1 MIKIDGVTKRFG
13 DFVALDN
20 ISFEINDG
28 AVYGLVGINGA
39 GKSTLLRSI
48 MGIYTVDGGSV
59 TMDGEPITDN
69 PAALGRIAFVADDL
83 YLPNG
88 YTLLGMA
95 SKYRQLFPHFNNDRF
110 AELTAAFELDPKK
123 RFGSYSK
130 GMRRQ
135 AATILALSL
144 EADYTFFDET
154 FDGLDPFKRAYVK
167 RIIKEEV
174 ARRGCTVMVTS
185 HSLREL
191 EDICDRLAILDGGNI
206 VFESD
211 AAKMV
216 NGGVKVQIAFDGE
229 YGAEKFAEL
238 DVVDF
243 SKRGSVASVVIRGE
257 ADEVTAKLREMSPI
271 LLEILPLGL
280 EEIFSFE
287 LSQFGRADLFESI
300 SGGENDEK

>member
-1 MIKIDGVTKRFG
+1 MIRIDGVTKRFG

-20 ISFEINDG
+20 ISFDINDG

-48 MGIYTVDGGSV
+48 TGIYTLDGGSV
-59 TMDGEPITDN
+59 TMDDEPIADN
-69 PAALGRIAFVADDL
+69 PAALSRIAFVADDL
-83 YLPNG
+83 YLPSSCNM
-88 YTLLGMA
+88 LDMA
-95 SKYRQLFPHFNNDRF
+95 KKYRLLFPHFNRERF
-110 AELTAAFELDPKK
+110 DELTKVFELDPKK
-123 RFGSYSK
+123 RFGGFSK

-167 RIIKEEV
+167 RILREEI

-191 EDICDRLAILDGGNI
+191 EDVCDRLAILDGGNI

-211 AAKMV
+211 AAKMIQ
-216 NGGVKVQIAFDGE
+216 GGVKVQIAFEGE
-229 YGAEKFAEL
+229 YGVERFADF

-243 SKRGSVASVVIRGE
+243 SKRGSVASLVVRGE
-257 ADEVTAKLREMSPI
+257 AEEVTARLREMSPI

-287 LSQFGRADLFESI
+287 LSRFGRSDLLDRL
-300 SGGENDEK
+300 SGGEKNEE